1 MNRVEPKTNHSPQI
15 LRNIGGILFFLF
27 TFGTVAIFPQ
37 NYDEVITN
45 IETKRTELASIYSSA
60 NNKDSLLSAAQEF
73 LFDKIVNEIFPA
85 WYNTKWDFN
94 GTTTIPQKG
103 KIACGYFVT
112 TILEH
117 AGFKLPRVKWA
128 QLASEAI
135 ILKLNKDVKK
145 FRNRPVKEVIDYIS
159 TSGKGLYI
167 VGLDI
172 HVGFI
177 VNDGEEISFV
187 HSNYYKPEIGVMKE
201 SLEGNNP
208 LADSKYRVI
217 GKILHKTMVEKWITD
232 VWLD

>member
-1 MNRVEPKTNHSPQI
+1 MNRVVFKINHISQM
-15 LRNIGGILFFLF
+15 LRNIGRILFPLF

-37 NYDEVITN
+37 SYNEIITN
-45 IETKRTELASIYSSA
+45 IETRRIELASIYSFT
-60 NNKDSLLSAAQEF
+60 NNKDSLISVAQEF

-112 TILEH
+112 TVLEH

-159 TSGKGLYI
+159 NSGKGLYI

-201 SLEGNNP
+201 SLEGKNP

-217 GKILHKTMVEKWITD
+217 GKILHQTMVEKW
-232 VWLD
+232 LPGKSLE

>member
-1 MNRVEPKTNHSPQI
+1 MNRVVPKINHISQI
-15 LRNIGGILFFLF
+15 LRNIGRILFPLF

-37 NYDEVITN
+37 SYNEIITN
-45 IETKRTELASIYSSA
+45 IETRRIELASIYSFT
-60 NNKDSLLSAAQEF
+60 NNKDSLISVAQEF

-85 WYNTKWDFN
+85 WYNTKWDFK
-94 GTTTIPQKG
+94 GTTTAPQKG

-112 TILEH
+112 TVLEH

-201 SLEGNNP
+201 SLEGKNP

-217 GKILHKTMVEKWITD
+217 GKILHQTMVEKW
-232 VWLD
+232 LPGKSLE